1 MNTRSLIKGVSVV
14 ATAFTIAFGGVGVVS
29 LETGL
34 VRVYAQD
41 AATAAFSAGQTV
53 QVDADSLNMR
63 ADASVDAEIVTTLQN
78 GTWATVVDGP
88 VDGGDYSWY
97 QVEYDDYTGYVA
109 AEFLVDATSAP
120 SLVAGDTV
128 IVNTESLNLRSAAG
142 SSSEVVE
149 ILAGSTE
156 GTVVSGPESADDM
169 SWYEVDFDGTQGWV
183 SRSYLAVPATGDDV
197 TVEDTADTGVLATA
211 TAAATADDAI

>member
-1 MNTRSLIKGVSVV
+1 METRSLIKGVSVV
-14 ATAFTIAFGGVGVVS
+14 ATALAIALGGVGVVS
-29 LETGL
+29 PETGL

-41 AATAAFSAGQTV
+41 VATAAFSAGQVV

-97 QVEYDDYTGYVA
+97 QVEYDDFSGWVA
-109 AEFLVDATSAP
+109 AEFLIDATTAP
-120 SLVAGDTV
+120 SLAAGDTV

-169 SWYEVDFDGTQGWV
+169 VWYQVDFDGVQGWV
-183 SRSYLAVPATGDDV
+183 SRSYLAVPATGDDA
-197 TVEDTADTGVLATA
+197 TETGALATA
-211 TAAATADDAI
+211 TAAATPDDAI